1 MTRERPVQ
9 DVRPA
14 ASGEAPR
21 PPRGPL
27 VLGLMAFGFCFG
39 LSLFLALGIWQV
51 QRLGWKHDLIA
62 RVEARVHAAPAPAP
76 DAAAWTASTPKEQEY
91 RRVRLQGR
99 WLTGQDTRVQ
109 AVTEAGP
116 GRWLLRPL
124 RRADG
129 EIVLVNLGFL
139 PEDAPPPPSAPG
151 EVEVTGLLRLS
162 EPGGGFLRRN
172 DPAGGRWYSR
182 DVEAIARHRNLAPA
196 AAWFLDA
203 DAASAA
209 QAGTPWPRGGLTVVR
224 FRDNHLGYALTW
236 FALALLVA
244 GGAWRFALEEVR
256 NRRRWRQ
263 RDPEPLD
270 ASPGNAGRRRG

>member
-1 MTRERPVQ
+1 MNEQLGPTTSPHKN
-9 DVRPA
+9 A
-14 ASGEAPR
+14 TATR

-27 VLGLMAFGFCFG
+27 ALTLLAAAFTCGVA
-39 LSLFLALGIWQV
+39 LFTTLGIWQL
-51 QRLGWKHDLIA
+51 QRLAWKHDLIA

-76 DAAAWTASTPKEQEY
+76 DAAAWASTPKQQEY

-99 WLTGQDTRVQ
+99 WLQGRDTRVQ

-124 RRADG
+124 LRDDG
-129 EIVLVNLGFL
+129 SVVLVNLGFV
-139 PEDAPPPPSAPG
+139 PEDWRAPPPAA
-151 EVEVTGLLRLS
+151 ETADVTGLLRLS

-172 DPAGGRWYSR
+172 APAEDRWHSR
-182 DVEAIARHRNLAPA
+182 DVEAIAAHHGLANA
-196 AAWFLDA
+196 APFFVDA

-236 FALALLVA
+236 FVLALLVA
-244 GGAWRFALEEVR
+244 GGAWRFALEESR
-256 NRRRWRQ
+256 IRRRWR
-263 RDPEPLD
+263 RHRTETP
-270 ASPGNAGRRRG
+270 